1 MVNHL
6 REDLGLFDGASGK
19 WPTFA
24 VISLWVTVGLILYLI
39 TGNFASI
46 LMLELRGAP
55 LEDLLT
61 NPEAILLQHGS
72 ELLGA
77 NALGLALGLGGVAWL
92 ASWLESSRPLM
103 YLRMTRCSPT
113 DLGLSCVGL
122 FCLLPIVLS
131 LGILNEKLP
140 LPEVLQQMEDQQL
153 VIVEWLSS
161 GGGNFWVNLI
171 FVAITPALFEEIFFR
186 GFLQRRAER
195 SMGIVGGILLSG
207 ILFGLFHLRLTQ
219 ALPLAVL
226 GCYLAYVTWRTG
238 SLMIPVVLHF
248 LNNGLT
254 LAVSEWGSESLS
266 DPETIPWLMVVI
278 SSALFGMCMLYLHR
292 RHES

>member
-1 MVNHL
+1 MMNPL
-6 REDLGLFDGASGK
+6 REDLGVFDGVSGK

-24 VISLWVTVGLILYLI
+24 VISLWVAVGFILYMI
-39 TGNFASI
+39 IGNLASV
-46 LMLELRGAP
+46 LMLELQGVP
-55 LEDLLT
+55 LQDLVT
-61 NPEAILLQHGS
+61 NPEAVLVQHGT

-77 NALGLALGLGGVAWL
+77 NAIGLAFGLGGIAWL
-92 ASWLESSRPLM
+92 ASWLESSRPLE
-103 YLRMTRCSPT
+103 YLRVTRCSPT

-122 FCLLPIVLS
+122 FFLLPIVLS

-161 GGGNFWVNLI
+161 GGGNFWMNLV
-171 FVAITPALFEEIFFR
+171 FVAITPALFEEVFFR

-219 ALPLAVL
+219 ALPLAIL
-226 GCYLAYVTWRTG
+226 GCYMAYVAWRTG
-238 SLMIPVVLHF
+238 SLMIPVVVHF

-254 LAVSEWGSESLS
+254 LAVSEWASESLS

-278 SSALFGMCMLYLHR
+278 SSFLFGICMIYFHQ
-292 RHES
+292 RHE

>member
-1 MVNHL
+1 MVDHL
-6 REDLGLFDGASGK
+6 REELGVFDGISGK

-24 VISLWVTVGLILYLI
+24 VIALWVTVGLILYLI
-39 TGNFASI
+39 IGNLASI
-46 LMLELRGAP
+46 LMLELKGVP
-55 LEDLLT
+55 LQDLVT
-61 NPEAILLQHGS
+61 NPEAVLQRHGS
-72 ELLGA
+72 QLLGA
-77 NALGLALGLGGVAWL
+77 NAIGLALGLGGIALL
-92 ASWLESSRPLM
+92 ASWLDSSRPLE
-103 YLRMTRCSPT
+103 YLRMTGCTPK
-113 DLGLSCVGL
+113 DLGLSCIGL

-140 LPEVLQQMEDQQL
+140 LPEILQQMEDQQL

-161 GGGNFWVNLI
+161 GGGNFWINLVL
-171 FVAITPALFEEIFFR
+171 VAITPALFEEVFFR

-226 GCYLAYVTWRTG
+226 GCYMAYVTWRTG
-238 SLMIPVVLHF
+238 SLMIPIVLHF

-254 LAVSEWGSESLS
+254 LAVSEWGSESMS
-266 DPETIPWLMVVI
+266 DPETIPWFMVVVSGI
-278 SSALFGMCMLYLHR
+278 LFSVCIIFLHR
-292 RHES
+292 RHE